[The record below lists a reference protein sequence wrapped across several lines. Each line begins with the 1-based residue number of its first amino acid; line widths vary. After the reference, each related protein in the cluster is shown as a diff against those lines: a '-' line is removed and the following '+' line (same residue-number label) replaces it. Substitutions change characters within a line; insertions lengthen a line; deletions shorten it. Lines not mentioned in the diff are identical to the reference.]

1 MDQRM
6 FWQNRSSII
15 KKLYT
20 KTPGND
26 ELCDPELNNILN
38 TEVETLSDDQIER
51 CEIKLI
57 LYECECALKVWKT
70 IKVLAPME
78 FLNGLPINK

>member
-1 MDQRM
+1 MTEQVKYY
-6 FWQNRSSII
+6 

-26 ELCDPELNNILN
+26 ELFDPELNNILN
-38 TEVETLSDDQIER
+38 TEVEKLSDDQIER

-57 LYECECALKVWKT
+57 LYECECALK
-70 IKVLAPME
+70 A
-78 FLNGLPINK
+78 